1 MWQVPCGGPSF
12 RQQDFNQW
20 WLQCNRSAPRRA
32 RLQHR
37 WELIL
42 SVSFLHIYQF
52 SLLFSHCLLLPP
64 FVLRYQHVEF
74 GGVSRALLQTSCW
87 TQHAESDRHREARA
101 EWKRPSSLHRA
112 GVRWVRL
119 LRDLLQRHT
128 EVHSGGSWRQVMGQS
143 EKFKDYS
150 FFFCLRTDGGW
161 CCDLQVCLSQQF
173 FLFVFL
179 YTLFNCNFTTFSI
192 SLFYSFIFIDVP
204 SVKTYSSRMQP
215 THCSWWPLCITNLIC
230 MFCT

>member
-1 MWQVPCGGPSF
+1 MLQIKPSCVFTWQVSCGGPSF

-20 WLQCNRSAPRRA
+20 RLQCNRSAPRRA

-42 SVSFLHIYQF
+42 SVSSFLHIYQF

-74 GGVSRALLQTSCW
+74 GGVSHALLQTSCR

-101 EWKRPSSLHRA
+101 EWQRPSSLHRA

-128 EVHSGGSWRQVMGQS
+128 EVHIGGSWRQVMGSS

-150 FFFCLRTDGGW
+150 FFLSSNRWRMMLWPPSVFVSTVLSI
-161 CCDLQVCLSQQF
+161 CLS
-173 FLFVFL
+173 LHV
-179 YTLFNCNFTTFSI
+179 I
-192 SLFYSFIFIDVP
+192 
-204 SVKTYSSRMQP
+204 
-215 THCSWWPLCITNLIC
+215 
-230 MFCT
+230 